1 MRLFAER
8 GYAAT
13 SVAVI
18 QQAAGMTPG
27 SGALY
32 KHFPSKRALL
42 EAGVERFIAAG
53 TAAATELPAPED
65 ADLETLL
72 RGVGARVL
80 QALEQDQATMRVV
93 WRDLPAFPE
102 LSRRFVDAR
111 VQFGFAQL
119 AGWLADLD
127 GSGRADMDDPPATA
141 AVLLSALAFFRVMEA
156 ILGDQPGQVS
166 DNRFLDAWVGLASRA
181 LAPTDTAAASPRR
194 PRPS

>member
-13 SVAVI
+13 SVADI
-18 QQAAGMTPG
+18 QQAAGMTRG

-32 KHFPSKRALL
+32 KHFPSKLALL
-42 EAGVERFIAAG
+42 EAGIERFIAAG
-53 TAAATELPAPED
+53 KAAASELPAPED

-72 RGVGARVL
+72 RDVGARVL
-80 QALEQDQATMRVV
+80 QALEQNQATLRVV
-93 WRDLPAFPE
+93 WRDLSAFPE

-111 VQFGFAQL
+111 LQFGFTQV

-127 GSGRADMDDPPATA
+127 GSGRGDVDDPQATA
-141 AVLLSALAFFRVMEA
+141 AVLLSALAFFRVMET
-156 ILGDQPGQVS
+156 ILGDKPGQVG

-181 LAPTDTAAASPRR
+181 LAPTGTTSGSSRR
-194 PRPS
+194 P